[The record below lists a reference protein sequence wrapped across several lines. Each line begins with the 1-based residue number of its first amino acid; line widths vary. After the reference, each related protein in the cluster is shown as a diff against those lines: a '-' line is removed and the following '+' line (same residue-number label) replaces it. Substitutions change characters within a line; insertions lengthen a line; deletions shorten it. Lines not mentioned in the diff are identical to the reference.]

1 MEEINRI
8 LQAAVR
14 AGQILLENGGET
26 SRVQETINR
35 IAKAYK
41 LKDADTFATPTGI
54 MTSLVDHKGGIF
66 SLIRRVSRRSINL
79 EKVSKINS
87 LSYRAENPCLT
98 LEELEEEIE
107 GISRIR
113 HYPRAMD
120 IFFGGLAAGS
130 CSLLFGGTFLDLPAS
145 MLIGGLIK
153 SVSLV
158 LSKVKFNDFFINIIG
173 GALAALFALLAVH
186 LNLAVNS
193 DKVIIGSIMLLVPGI
208 TIVNGIR
215 DTISGDL
222 VAGISRIVE
231 AIIVAVAIA
240 AGTGMVLKIWH
251 YL

>member
-8 LQAAVR
+8 LQASVR

-54 MTSLVDHKGGIF
+54 MTSLVDQKGNIF

-87 LSYRAENPCLT
+87 LSYRAENPCLL

-107 GISRIR
+107 RISRIR
-113 HYPRAMD
+113 HYPRILD
-120 IFFGGLAAGS
+120 ILFGGLAAGS
-130 CSLLFGGTFLDLPAS
+130 CSLLFGGTLLDLPAS
-145 MLIGGLIK
+145 VLIGGLIK
-153 SVSLV
+153 SVSLL

-173 GALAALFALLAVH
+173 GALAALFALLAVDF
-186 LNLAVNS
+186 NLAVNS

-231 AIIVAVAIA
+231 AFIVAVAIA